1 MEQTFLITIRHGVS
15 LDFYM
20 LTKKELKRKLNQ
32 FCREQISCEAYLN
45 VTTLAGKVSKSG
57 DIFKTEIF
65 I

>member
-15 LDFYM
+15 VDFYT

-32 FCREQISCEAYLN
+32 FCREQIACEAYLN

-57 DIFKTEIF
+57 NIFKTEIF